1 METYT
6 QRRFRNVQWRLRG
19 ACLNMDGKEDLASTT
34 QCLDTISDVT
44 MPVRLL
50 HLLKEN
56 RIEMMIATILLY
68 STGLLEQAWTYSQ
81 GVC

>member
-1 METYT
+1 
-6 QRRFRNVQWRLRG
+6 
-19 ACLNMDGKEDLASTT
+19 MDGSDASDTTT
-34 QCLDTISDVT
+34 QCIDTVGDVT
-44 MPVRLL
+44 LPVRLI